1 MRPEFRYFKCSL
13 QVEQIKSLYEQWRK
27 EREQR
32 NKLLKAIFNTIPFY
46 EFWRGD
52 ETSIFGIVSS
62 VNNAD
67 FEKIKDDKT
76 YKFEML
82 KNEKVLITGNK
93 RTKAGKAFN
102 AKIQEIRAVLN
113 NYLPFNEFMLHK
125 LKLTCWVFGQL
136 KGYLSVCGVASG
148 HFIVSIPVKSE
159 GFGGDD
165 FPAIPKCLTE
175 IKQSEFL
182 MLQGK

>member
-1 MRPEFRYFKCSL
+1 MRPEFRYFKCPL
-13 QVEQIKSLYEQWRK
+13 DVEPIKSLDEQWRK

-32 NKLLKAIFNTIPFY
+32 NKQLNPIFDTIPFY
-46 EFWRGD
+46 EYWRGD
-52 ETSIFGIVSS
+52 ETSIFCIVSS
-62 VNNAD
+62 INNPE

-82 KNEKVLITGNK
+82 KNEKVVITGNK

-102 AKIQEIRAVLN
+102 TKIQQIRDVLN
-113 NYLPFNEFMLHK
+113 NYLPFNEFMLNK

-136 KGYLSVCGVASG
+136 KAYLSVCGVASD
-148 HFIVSIPVKSE
+148 HFILSIPVKSGE
-159 GFGGDD
+159 LGGQE
-165 FPAIPKCLTE
+165 FPTIPDYLVE

-182 MLQGK
+182 MMQGK

>member
-1 MRPEFRYFKCSL
+1 MRPEFRYFKCAL
-13 QVEQIKSLYEQWRK
+13 NVEPVKSLDQKWRS

-32 NKLLKAIFNTIPFY
+32 DEKLDAIFDTIPFY

-52 ETSIFGIVSS
+52 QNSIWGIVCGLD
-62 VNNAD
+62 NPEFA
-67 FEKIKDDKT
+67 KIKEDKT

-82 KNEKVLITGNK
+82 AGEKVNITGNN

-102 AKIQEIRAVLN
+102 AKIQELRNILN
-113 NYLPFNEFMLHK
+113 QYPSFNDFMLRK
-125 LKLTCWVFGQL
+125 LKLTCWVLGART
-136 KGYLSVCGVASG
+136 GYVSVCGVASG

-165 FPAIPKCLTE
+165 FPAIPECLIE

-182 MLQGK
+182 ALQGK